1 MPTKVKFCTCVFIV
15 ILCVIQW
22 SPGLAQIPGDTLEV
36 QIETFSISELTTKSQ
51 ENGAFLNE
59 IQIYLDDNS
68 IIDETFESFKSLKF
82 RYDSVHGVIDTTNMD
97 VIRSRAITASITDYI
112 QRIEGLT
119 ASLNSRTSELEDHRA
134 DLRSNLEIWQATLSK
149 AVEDGS
155 PPTALQ
161 NLNTSVNEIRSSD
174 KKVVAQLDELFSLQ
188 NDIQTF
194 EGRIQADLQMVQGI
208 SAQLS

>member
-1 MPTKVKFCTCVFIV
+1 MPTKVKFCTCVFSV

-155 PPTALQ
+155 PPTARQ

-174 KKVVAQLDELFSLQ
+174 KKGCCA
-188 NDIQTF
+188 T
-194 EGRIQADLQMVQGI
+194 G
-208 SAQLS
+208 